1 MAIPWVHPKKI
12 PVPTQSR
19 TAWMSTIDAVD
30 GFSTGIVMC
39 YIAVISQEQR
49 MSAIG

>member
-1 MAIPWVHPKKI
+1 
-12 PVPTQSR
+12 
-19 TAWMSTIDAVD
+19 MSTIDAVD

-49 MSAIG
+49 MSAYGTSRTLTPARIYVRLRG